1 MAQQRARLEAMRQ
14 RKLAEQLAQAKAA
27 KRLAPSKPKSGKK
40 ATEALNKFLTKAS
53 KKGAAQSGSTTPKA
67 AGTKPVQAKTKT
79 PPKKSQVQKAVKA
92 VKKASDKAVRN
103 KKAIRNSDV
112 SVSGTRGT
120 PLPSNPQLKSQSKKS
135 KLNPQQRRKAGQIKR
150 PRGMSPADAAKSISD
165 KLRLTYKKGQIVERG
180 GKFYKSDGKG
190 GLTLVH
196 IKHF

>member
-53 KKGAAQSGSTTPKA
+53 KKGAAQSGSTTHKA

-92 VKKASDKAVRN
+92 NKPQTAKQSLFEKGKRYGGPPITGEKSNTVTSKTKMSDHPALAKNKNKSSGKKPAFKV
-103 KKAIRNSDV
+103 
-112 SVSGTRGT
+112 
-120 PLPSNPQLKSQSKKS
+120 
-135 KLNPQQRRKAGQIKR
+135 IK
-150 PRGMSPADAAKSISD
+150 GV
-165 KLRLTYKKGQIVERG
+165 LHVLRG
-180 GKFYKSDGKG
+180 GKYIPTKK
-190 GLTLVH
+190 TR
-196 IKHF
+196 